1 MLNSTVAKKYSK
13 KLKSIVREVDKYVIG
28 QSKITETIIKCMICD
43 GHCLL
48 EGVPGV
54 AKTMLALILSK
65 TIEGAVFKRIQFTPD
80 LLPSDILGT
89 VIYRE
94 EISDFEVYKGPI
106 FANIVLA
113 DEINRTPPKVQS
125 AMLEAMQERQVTIG
139 KQTYPLPKP
148 FFVIATQNPVETRG
162 VYPLPEAQV
171 DRFLFKIIVT
181 YPSKEHE
188 KMVIDHNLEV
198 KRLEEFDIPK
208 LITLNEITELQ
219 KLVKDV
225 HSSREIKEYIV
236 HIVNATRHLSE
247 LGLEEE
253 RYIKWGA
260 SPRASIFLNLAAK
273 ANALFEGRNF
283 VMPED
288 VRKVA
293 YDVLRHRIILNYE
306 GVALGIRVE
315 DIITK
320 ILKSV
325 KVE

>member
-1 MLNSTVAKKYSK
+1 MLKLSLAKKYSK
-13 KLKSIVREVDKYVIG
+13 KLKSMVREVDKYVIG
-28 QSKITETIIKCMICD
+28 QSRITETIIKCMICD

-80 LLPSDILGT
+80 LLPSDITGS
-89 VIYRE
+89 VIYLKH
-94 EISDFEVYKGPI
+94 KGFQVEFGPV
-106 FANIVLA
+106 FTNILVA

-188 KMVIDHNLEV
+188 KIVIDHNLEV